1 MAPFGESEREPSAI
15 GRAVGTEMVGITTPL
30 FFALISAAVATILD
44 KWDLVRGLG
53 GFASDVSGEGSD
65 FVCCSGSAPGG
76 RGNSHEEGVGPPV
89 EGVILVGER
98 DLAGEFE
105 STEGS
110 FLSAYALCDN
120 ALEEGSGES
129 IEY

>member
-1 MAPFGESEREPSAI
+1 MAPFGESEREPSTI
-15 GRAVGTEMVGITTPL
+15 GRGIGSKIVGISTPL
-30 FFALISAAVATILD
+30 FFTLISAAVATILD
-44 KWDLVRGLG
+44 KLDLVRGLC
-53 GFASDVSGEGSD
+53 GFATDVGGEGSD
-65 FVCCSGSAPGG
+65 FVCCSGGAPGG
-76 RGNSHEEGVGPPV
+76 RGNSHEVGVGPPV
-89 EGVILVGER
+89 EGVILAGER

-110 FLSAYALCDN
+110 FLSPNAPCDN